1 MKIAR
6 HSQIIKLIH
15 EYDIETQ
22 EELAERLNES
32 GFRVTQATVS
42 RDIRELRLMKISTK
56 EGHSKYAVAQ
66 NPNQELGSKYIHV
79 LKTAFVSM
87 DTAQNLLVI
96 KTVSGMAMAAAA
108 ALDEMNWN
116 EIVGCIAGDNTI
128 MCAARSA
135 DEAVLAMTK
144 LKKMLDED
152 SLR

>member
-6 HSQIIKLIH
+6 HSQIIKLIN

-22 EELAERLNES
+22 EELAEKLNKS

-42 RDIRELRLMKISTK
+42 RDIRELGLTK
-56 EGHSKYAVAQ
+56 TAVRDGHSRYIVTRSEE
-66 NPNQELGSKYIHV
+66 QELGSKYIHV

-108 ALDEMNWN
+108 ALDDMNWS

-135 DEAVLAMTK
+135 DEAILVMAK

-152 SLR
+152 SLK